1 MATYK
6 VIQDIEAE
14 DKLLG
19 PLSLRQFIYAVIV
32 IVLGFVAFTLGQIQF
47 LLVLPF
53 IPPIMFF
60 GLLAAPFG
68 QDQSS
73 EVWLLAKIRFMFKP
87 RRRIWD
93 QSGLSEL
100 VTVTAPKYVEKHLT
114 DGLDQTQVKSR
125 LKALA
130 STLDSRG
137 WAVKNANIS
146 LATMPTYSGMMVGD
160 DRLVAAPASVA
171 VPDNDI
177 LASDDILDE
186 QNNLTA
192 QHLDSMINTAE
203 QQRRQQLVQNVQ
215 QSISNPVLP
224 SPVSSPTQNVP
235 ANDYWFMNQ
244 NPDAPA
250 AATVSPNQQYQSG
263 STAAVPVPVASDD
276 KGEAEQALLDHVH
289 EETAKRHTSNSHI
302 KRLKTPAEIEAE
314 RAQNESI
321 QARAQVD
328 LALKQKEQEAARQQE
343 VARLSANN
351 DLNITTISHE
361 ANHVKENDDEVVISL
376 H

>member
-19 PLSLRQFIYAVIV
+19 PLSLRQFIYAVVV

-47 LLVLPF
+47 LLAIPF
-53 IPPIMFF
+53 IPPILFF

-73 EVWLLAKIRFMFKP
+73 EVWLLGKIRFIFKP
-87 RRRIWD
+87 RKRIWD
-93 QSGLSEL
+93 QSGMSEL

-125 LKALA
+125 LQALA

-137 WAVKNANIS
+137 WAVKNANVS
-146 LATMPTYSGMMVGD
+146 MSTMPTYSGMMSDD
-160 DRLVAAPASVA
+160 DRLVAAPASIP

-177 LASDDILDE
+177 MASDDILDE
-186 QNNLTA
+186 RNNLTA

-203 QQRRQQLVQNVQ
+203 QLRRQQLVESIH
-215 QSISNPVLP
+215 QSAADSSILPALAANPGQV
-224 SPVSSPTQNVP
+224 SPP
-235 ANDYWFMNQ
+235 NDYWFMDQ
-244 NPDAPA
+244 NPDAAPTI
-250 AATVSPNQQYQSG
+250 TVEPGQQSVPNIVSM
-263 STAAVPVPVASDD
+263 PVPVASDD
-276 KGEAEQALLDHVH
+276 NGAAEQALLEHVH
-289 EETAKRHTSNSHI
+289 EEASARKTSTSHI

-314 RAQNESI
+314 IAQNNTLQAES
-321 QARAQVD
+321 QRVLAQK
-328 LALKQKEQEAARQQE
+328 LKEDEAKKMQEI
-343 VARLSANN
+343 ARLSTSN
-351 DLNITTISHE
+351 DLNIATIAHE
-361 ANHVKENDDEVVISL
+361 ANLPHAHNDEVVISL